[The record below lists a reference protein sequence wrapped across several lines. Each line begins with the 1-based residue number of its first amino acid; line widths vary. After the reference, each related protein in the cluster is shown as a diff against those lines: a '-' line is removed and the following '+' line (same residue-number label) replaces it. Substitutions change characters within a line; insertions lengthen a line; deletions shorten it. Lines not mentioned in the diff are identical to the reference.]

1 MVERSDDVIRDVEAS
16 FDQIKRLRPT
26 HRTVSMWADLRA
38 ALENIRKVEFLLG
51 YLPEKPNIVRVDH
64 EAVQIELQ
72 DARMLLGALALAI
85 ADEADS

>member
-1 MVERSDDVIRDVEAS
+1 MADEVTRDVEAS
-16 FDQIKRLRPT
+16 FDKIKHLRPT

-64 EAVQIELQ
+64 EAVQIELE
-72 DARMLLGALALAI
+72 DARMLLGAIALALT
-85 ADEADS
+85 EEVES